1 MYPIEV
7 TIVGPPPGRSVW
19 GERYK
24 GTRDGGWRTHQ
35 AGNPRGGLTLVIKRY
50 IHVGTCSDRM

>member
-7 TIVGPPPGRSVW
+7 TIVCPPPGRSVW

-35 AGNPRGGLTLVIKRY
+35 AGNPRGRADYGNQDVHTCRY
-50 IHVGTCSDRM
+50 M

>member
-24 GTRDGGWRTHQ
+24 GTWDDGRRTHQ
-35 AGNPRGGLTLVIKRY
+35 AGNPRGRADYGNQEV
-50 IHVGTCSDRM
+50 HVGTCSYRM

>member
-24 GTRDGGWRTHQ
+24 GTWDGGRRTHQ
-35 AGNPRGGLTLVIKRY
+35 AGNPRVGLTMVIKRY
-50 IHVGTCSDRM
+50 M